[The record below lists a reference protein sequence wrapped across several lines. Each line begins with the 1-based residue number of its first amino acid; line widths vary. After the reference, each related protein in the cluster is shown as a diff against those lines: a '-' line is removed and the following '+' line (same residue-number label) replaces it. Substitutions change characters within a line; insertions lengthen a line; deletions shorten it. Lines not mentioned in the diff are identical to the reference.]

1 MKLKLTVP
9 NDLGEI
15 KLSDY
20 VKYLKVLEVN
30 EDDAYSDVFVHQK
43 VLEIFCGVP
52 LLDAVEYKMSDVR
65 KVVQII
71 TSYTKQTARPSKD
84 F

>member
-1 MKLKLTVP
+1 MKLKINVP

-30 EDDAYSDVFVHQK
+30 EDDA
-43 VLEIFCGVP
+43 
-52 LLDAVEYKMSDVR
+52 
-65 KVVQII
+65 
-71 TSYTKQTARPSKD
+71 
-84 F
+84 